1 MDLQK
6 ISSGMDN
13 GPEAIQKNFEAVDQA
28 VENMGGAIK
37 RSPLVWAVT
46 RWHGN
51 WRWLGII
58 AS

>member
-28 VENMGGAIK
+28 VENIGGTL
-37 RSPLVWAVT
+37 RLS
-46 RWHGN
+46 HGQ
-51 WRWLGII
+51 I
-58 AS
+58 